1 MVFKY
6 PTLPFKRKKA
16 ADYMFMTFFNQ
27 RIELMTESTNPKPR
41 NRLEHEGKE
50 KKKKGRG
57 MSSSSPRT
65 IDTDKKNDARVVNKL
80 AADYM
85 LMQRF

>member
-50 KKKKGRG
+50 KKKKGG
-57 MSSSSPRT
+57 
-65 IDTDKKNDARVVNKL
+65 A
-80 AADYM
+80 
-85 LMQRF
+85 